1 MEQKRY
7 GHFDDQHREY
17 VITDPQTPWPWINY
31 LGNED
36 FFSLISNT
44 AGGYSFYKDAK
55 FRRLTRYR
63 YNGVPMDNGG
73 RYFYIKEEGESSVWS
88 PGWKPCKTPL
98 DFYECRHGMNYT
110 RITGRKNDVECSV
123 LFFVPLKTWAEVQK
137 LTLKNLSNDVKRL
150 KLFSF
155 QEWCLWNAATDM
167 ENFQRN
173 FSTGEVEVES
183 PTPGLPSREGVA
195 TVIYHKTEYKER
207 RNHYAYYSVNTA
219 AQGFDTDR
227 ESFVG
232 LYNGFDAPECVVAG
246 QPKNSIAHGWSPIA
260 SHYIEVE
267 LQPGES
273 KDYIFV
279 LGYVENEQ
287 EEKYERAE
295 GTVQSS
301 NAPAARSTV
310 QTSLGALDHTIVNKR
325 KAHET
330 IARFDTSEKVDKA
343 FAELNRYWD
352 DLLNIYKVES
362 GNAKLDRM
370 VNIWNQYQCMVT
382 FCMGRSASFFES
394 GIGRGMGFRD
404 SNQDLVGFV
413 HQIPERAR
421 QRIIDIASTQFPDGG
436 CYHQYQP
443 LTKRGNNDIGGGF
456 NDDPCWLIFG
466 TIAYIKETGDFSIL
480 DEQVPF
486 DNQPGTEVTLF
497 EHLRVSL
504 NHVIENLGPH
514 GLPLI
519 GRADWNDC
527 LNLNC
532 FSWDPNE
539 SFQTT
544 ENKSEGSKAESLMIA
559 GLFVVTAK
567 DYAALCK
574 RIGKDAEAERM
585 QQAADAMAEAVKLY
599 GWDGEWFLRAYDFFG
614 NKIGSAE
621 NEEGKI
627 FIESQGWCTMAG
639 IGLEE
644 GLVARSL
651 DSVKKYLDCEHGIV
665 LNNPAF
671 TTYHVEMGEISSYP
685 AGYKENAGIFC
696 HNNPWVI
703 IGETVAARGDDAWAH
718 YAKILPSYVEEDRQ
732 TLHKVEPYVNCQM
745 VAGKDAARPG
755 EGKNSWLTG
764 TAAWMWLTVSQYIL
778 GIKPDYDG
786 LLIDPCLPSTAR
798 EYTVCRR
805 FRGADYT
812 IHVVNPQGVAKGVK
826 TITLDGQAIE
836 GNVIPFSEGNH
847 QVEVVMG

>member
-1 MEQKRY
+1 MADKRY
-7 GHFDDQHREY
+7 GHFDDEHREY
-17 VITDPQTPWPWINY
+17 VITDPKTPWPWINY

-63 YNGVPMDNGG
+63 YNSVPMDNGG
-73 RYFYIKEEGESSVWS
+73 RYFYLKDGDTIWN

-110 RITGRKNDVECSV
+110 RITGRKNAVEVSV
-123 LFFVPLKTWAEVQK
+123 LFFVPLHTWGEVQK
-137 LTLKNLSNDVKRL
+137 LTLQNLGTETKTL

-173 FSTGEVEVES
+173 FSTGEVEVEGS
-183 PTPGLPSREGVA
+183 
-195 TVIYHKTEYKER
+195 VIYHKTEYRER
-207 RNHYAYYSVNTA
+207 RNHYAFYSVNA
-219 AQGFDTDR
+219 SIDGYDTDR
-227 ESFVG
+227 ETFVG
-232 LYNGFDAPECVVAG
+232 LYNEFAEPEAVVEGRAR
-246 QPKNSIAHGWSPIA
+246 NSFAHGWSPIA
-260 SHYIEVE
+260 SHYIEVT
-267 LQPGES
+267 LAPGES
-273 KDYIFV
+273 RDFV
-279 LGYVENEQ
+279 FLLGYVENAP
-287 EEKYERAE
+287 EEKFA
-295 GTVQSS
+295 GK
-301 NAPAARSTV
+301 
-310 QTSLGALDHTIVNKR
+310 QTINKEKALR
-325 KAHET
+325 M
-330 IARFDTSEKVDKA
+330 IANFDTTAKVDRAFDELKA
-343 FAELNRYWD
+343 YWD
-352 DLLNIYKVES
+352 SLLSVFTLKS

-370 VNIWNQYQCMVT
+370 VNIWNQYQCMIT
-382 FCMGRSASFFES
+382 FCMSRSASFFES

-421 QRIIDIASTQFPDGG
+421 ARIIDIASTQFPDGG

-443 LTKRGNNDIGGGF
+443 LSKRGNNDIGGGF

-466 TIAYIKETGDFSIL
+466 TVAYIKETGDFSIL
-480 DEQVPF
+480 DEMVPF
-486 DNQPGTEVTLF
+486 DNQPGSEVTLF
-497 EHLRVSL
+497 EHLKVSM
-504 NHVIENLGPH
+504 NHVLNNLGPH

-559 GLFVVTAK
+559 GLFVVTGK
-567 DYAALCK
+567 DYVELC
-574 RIGKDAEAERM
+574 RHLGKHEEAERM
-585 QQAADAMAEAVKLY
+585 AQAVSDMEEAVKKH
-599 GWDGEWFLRAYDFFG
+599 GWDGNWFLRAYDFFG
-614 NKIGSAE
+614 NKIGSHE

-639 IGLEE
+639 IGLED
-644 GLVARSL
+644 GFVDKAL
-651 DSVKKYLDCEHGIV
+651 DSVKERMECEHGIV
-665 LNNPAF
+665 LNNPAY
-671 TTYHVEMGEISSYP
+671 TTYHVEMGELSSYP
-685 AGYKENAGIFC
+685 EGYKENAGIFC

-703 IGETVAARGDDAWAH
+703 IGETVTGRGDDAWSH
-718 YAKILPSYVEEDRQ
+718 YTKILPSYVEEKHQ

-764 TAAWMWLTVSQYIL
+764 TAAWMWYTVSEFIL
-778 GIKPDYDG
+778 GIKPSYDG
-786 LLIDPCLPSTAR
+786 LTIDPCLPTSAK
-798 EYTVCRR
+798 EYEVCRK
-805 FRGADYT
+805 FRGAEY
-812 IHVVNPQGVAKGVK
+812 IIKVKNPKGVNK
-826 TITLDGQAIE
+826 GVRSLLLDGQRME
-836 GNVIPFSEGNH
+836 GNTVPFSEGRH
-847 QVEVVMG
+847 TVEVVMG

>member
-1 MEQKRY
+1 MADKRY
-7 GHFDDQHREY
+7 GHFDDEHREY
-17 VITDPQTPWPWINY
+17 VITDPKTPWPWINY

-63 YNGVPMDNGG
+63 YNSVPMDNGG
-73 RYFYIKEEGESSVWS
+73 RYFYLKDGDTIWN

-110 RITGRKNDVECSV
+110 RITGRKNAVEASV
-123 LFFVPLKTWAEVQK
+123 LFFVPLHTWGEVQK
-137 LTLKNLSNDVKRL
+137 LTLQNLGTETKTL

-173 FSTGEVEVES
+173 FSTGEVEVEGS
-183 PTPGLPSREGVA
+183 
-195 TVIYHKTEYKER
+195 VIYHKTEYRER
-207 RNHYAYYSVNTA
+207 RNHYAFYSVNA
-219 AQGFDTDR
+219 SIDGYDTDR
-227 ESFVG
+227 ETFVG
-232 LYNGFDAPECVVAG
+232 LYNEFAEPEAVVEGRAR
-246 QPKNSIAHGWSPIA
+246 NSFAHGWSPIA
-260 SHYIEVE
+260 SHYIEVT
-267 LQPGES
+267 LAPGES
-273 KDYIFV
+273 RDFV
-279 LGYVENEQ
+279 FLLGYVENAP
-287 EEKYERAE
+287 EEKFA
-295 GTVQSS
+295 GK
-301 NAPAARSTV
+301 
-310 QTSLGALDHTIVNKR
+310 QTINKEKALR
-325 KAHET
+325 M
-330 IARFDTSEKVDKA
+330 IANFDTTAKVDRAFDELKA
-343 FAELNRYWD
+343 YWD
-352 DLLNIYKVES
+352 SLLSVFTLKS

-370 VNIWNQYQCMVT
+370 VNIWNQYQCMIT
-382 FCMGRSASFFES
+382 FCMSRSASFFES

-421 QRIIDIASTQFPDGG
+421 ARIIDIASTQFPDGG

-443 LTKRGNNDIGGGF
+443 LSKRGNNDIGGGF

-466 TIAYIKETGDFSIL
+466 TVAYIKETGDFSIL
-480 DEQVPF
+480 DEMVPF
-486 DNQPGTEVTLF
+486 DNQAGSEVTLF
-497 EHLRVSL
+497 EHLKVSM
-504 NHVIENLGPH
+504 NHVLNYLGPH

-559 GLFVVTAK
+559 GLFVVTGK
-567 DYAALCK
+567 DYVELC
-574 RIGKDAEAERM
+574 RHLGKHEEAERM
-585 QQAADAMAEAVKLY
+585 AQAVSDMEEAVKKH
-599 GWDGEWFLRAYDFFG
+599 GWDGNWFLRAYDFFG
-614 NKIGSAE
+614 NKIGSHE

-639 IGLEE
+639 IGLED
-644 GLVARSL
+644 GFVDKAL
-651 DSVKKYLDCEHGIV
+651 DSVKERMECEHGIV
-665 LNNPAF
+665 LNNPAY
-671 TTYHVEMGEISSYP
+671 TTYHVEMGELSSYP
-685 AGYKENAGIFC
+685 EGYKENAGIFC

-703 IGETVAARGDDAWAH
+703 IGETVAGRGDDAWSH
-718 YAKILPSYVEEDRQ
+718 YTKILPSYVEEKYQ

-764 TAAWMWLTVSQYIL
+764 TAAWMWYTVSEFIL
-778 GIKPDYDG
+778 GIKPSYNG
-786 LLIDPCLPSTAR
+786 LTIDPCLPTSAK
-798 EYTVCRR
+798 EYEVCRK
-805 FRGADYT
+805 FRGAEY
-812 IHVVNPQGVAKGVK
+812 IIKVKNPKGVNK
-826 TITLDGQAIE
+826 GVRSLLLDGQRME
-836 GNVIPFSEGNH
+836 GNTVPFSEGRH
-847 QVEVVMG
+847 TVEVVMG